1 MLAQEWT
8 RPHGQRG
15 LLCGRADV
23 GTGQI
28 SERTTGQRDGQSKNR
43 RLHCM
48 YPQPIFYLVHPVI
61 IKQPEQSKV
70 IAVEKN
76 YESQCPSTLIVY
88 FNRLKHKNGDGE
100 RRQ

>member
-1 MLAQEWT
+1 
-8 RPHGQRG
+8 
-15 LLCGRADV
+15 
-23 GTGQI
+23 
-28 SERTTGQRDGQSKNR
+28 
-43 RLHCM
+43 M